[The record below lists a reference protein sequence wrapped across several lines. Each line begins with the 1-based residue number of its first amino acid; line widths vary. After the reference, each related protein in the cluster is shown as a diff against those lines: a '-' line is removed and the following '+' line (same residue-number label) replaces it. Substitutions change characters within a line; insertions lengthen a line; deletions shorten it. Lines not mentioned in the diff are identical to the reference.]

1 MNSNHRATRLRALS
15 LTIPLIIAS
24 QVAQS
29 QENIEEVIT
38 IGSRASLQNAL
49 QKQRNSDK
57 VVGVIDSDAIGNFAD
72 INVSESL
79 RRISGIM
86 VENDQG
92 EGRYVSVRGMNADLN
107 SMTINGVSTAA
118 PEDRRGIMLDGVPTD
133 ILDSMT
139 VYKTLTPNLDA
150 DTIGGAINLDTISAF
165 KYDKS
170 FARIKAETSYNEL
183 TKDGSNPSLSATFTN
198 RFRMESGELG
208 AALILSDQE
217 RRIETHNNE
226 MGGWSDVAP
235 NDDYEMRFYDLTR
248 ERQGIVLN
256 LDYVTDA
263 GHTFYL
269 HSLHNE
275 YTDIEYR
282 GKWEIRDGFEDNDPV
297 INGNTFTYANT
308 KIDNEARDR
317 EEVRTISSMQIGA
330 DFEFDNG
337 STLKAEVFGSRAEQ
351 DDQDQ
356 GNVIWRSGTVK
367 TPITFDNSNPKKPVL
382 NYASEFY
389 DPASYKLKAFEVEKA
404 LTTDRDTG
412 VRFDYTFAMNTDTEV
427 QAGFKYRAR
436 EKKNDFNFCGYEP
449 VDTQLLSD
457 YPTMNISA
465 YLDSVHGPAP
475 SSANVRG
482 FFGNLG
488 QGQVAL
494 SDGTFCQS
502 AGSFFEFSGDE
513 DAESVPAD
521 WQTEEDVMAVYAMA
535 TTVTGNASWVYGLRY
550 EDTSTTYRGKSFDG
564 NAFTGMATYDN
575 DYGFLAPSLNV
586 KFDLNDQQVAR
597 VGVYRSLVRP
607 GFKESSAGAVIDT
620 EDNQIEGGNTDLDP
634 TTAWNFDLSWEYYL
648 GAETF
653 VGAGVFYKRIEDSIV
668 EVEARNAVLRGR
680 TWDQAST
687 FFNADSSTI
696 YGVEFSYQTAFE
708 NGLLFVFNYTHA
720 DGETDLPAN
729 AASGQRTIPYFK
741 QAADTA
747 NLAFG
752 YDKDKWDI
760 RLAAN
765 YRGKYLD
772 ELGGDALSDRYT
784 SDFMQMDLTVKY
796 QFNEQLL
803 ITGSALNLNDR
814 PEFYYFGNSNR
825 LSQYDEYGTT
835 YGLGIRFQF

>member
-1 MNSNHRATRLRALS
+1 
-15 LTIPLIIAS
+15 
-24 QVAQS
+24 
-29 QENIEEVIT
+29 
-38 IGSRASLQNAL
+38 
-49 QKQRNSDK
+49 
-57 VVGVIDSDAIGNFAD
+57 
-72 INVSESL
+72 
-79 RRISGIM
+79 
-86 VENDQG
+86 
-92 EGRYVSVRGMNADLN
+92 
-107 SMTINGVSTAA
+107 
-118 PEDRRGIMLDGVPTD
+118 
-133 ILDSMT
+133 
-139 VYKTLTPNLDA
+139 
-150 DTIGGAINLDTISAF
+150 
-165 KYDKS
+165 
-170 FARIKAETSYNEL
+170 
-183 TKDGSNPSLSATFTN
+183 
-198 RFRMESGELG
+198 
-208 AALILSDQE
+208 
-217 RRIETHNNE
+217 
-226 MGGWSDVAP
+226 
-235 NDDYEMRFYDLTR
+235 
-248 ERQGIVLN
+248 
-256 LDYVTDA
+256 
-263 GHTFYL
+263 
-269 HSLHNE
+269 
-275 YTDIEYR
+275 
-282 GKWEIRDGFEDNDPV
+282 
-297 INGNTFTYANT
+297 
-308 KIDNEARDR
+308 
-317 EEVRTISSMQIGA
+317 
-330 DFEFDNG
+330 
-337 STLKAEVFGSRAEQ
+337 VFGSRAEQ

-382 NYASEFY
+382 NYAPEFY

-564 NAFTGMATYDN
+564 NAFTGMANYDN